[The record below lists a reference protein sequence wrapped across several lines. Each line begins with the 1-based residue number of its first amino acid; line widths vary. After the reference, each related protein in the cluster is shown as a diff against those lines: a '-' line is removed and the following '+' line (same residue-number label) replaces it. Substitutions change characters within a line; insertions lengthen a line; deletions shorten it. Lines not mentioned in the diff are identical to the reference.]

1 MVRARAAR
9 GDTPAAAVSVRF
21 PGDHDARARRHP
33 ESCPCGG
40 SGPSVPVSTGPA
52 PDGVPPA
59 TLDAAALARLRE
71 LDPDGRHGVVVR
83 VLESFEASLG
93 RLLGQ
98 LRAERDA
105 GEPTVVAGI
114 AHTLKSSSASVGA
127 LALSASCSEI
137 ERRLREGAEGD
148 LHADVQRL
156 LAEGEAALRA
166 VGSML
171 RP

>member
-1 MVRARAAR
+1 M
-9 GDTPAAAVSVRF
+9 
-21 PGDHDARARRHP
+21 
-33 ESCPCGG
+33 
-40 SGPSVPVSTGPA
+40 STGPSA
-52 PDGVPPA
+52 PGVPPV
-59 TLDAAALARLRE
+59 TLDATALARLRE

-83 VLESFEASLG
+83 VLEAFETSLG

-98 LRAERDA
+98 LREEPDA
-105 GEPTVVAGI
+105 GDAAVVAGI

-127 LALSASCSEI
+127 LALSASCAEI
-137 ERRLREGAEGD
+137 ERRLREGADGD
-148 LHADVQRL
+148 LQADVQRL